1 MAKLDAE
8 AIDDIFSYHTPEPEQ
23 LEHYDAI
30 REGARLLALTIIAH
44 TPASA
49 DQTAAIRK
57 LRECVMTANAAVAL
71 KGKY

>member
-1 MAKLDAE
+1 MALSAE
-8 AIDDIFSYHTPEPEQ
+8 DIEMIFTYQPPTPKQ

-30 REGARLLALTIIAH
+30 RRAAKSFALVLVAN

-57 LRECVMTANAAVAL
+57 LREVVATANASIAL
-71 KGKY
+71 QGKF